1 MKTAWTWSPQARSQ
15 LRSIDPENAMR
26 ILLALT
32 RLAETGAGKVKALQG
47 PLAGVMRLRVGPW
60 RVRYRYMEPG
70 RALVLAVEKRGDAY
84 RN

>member
-1 MKTAWTWSPQARSQ
+1 MKTTWAWSPQARTQ
-15 LRSIDPENAMR
+15 LRGIDPENAMR

-32 RLAETGAGKVKALQG
+32 RLAETGDGNVKALQG
-47 PLAGVMRLRVGPW
+47 PLIGVMRLRM
-60 RVRYRYMEPG
+60 RYRYMEPG

>member
-1 MKTAWTWSPQARSQ
+1 
-15 LRSIDPENAMR
+15 
-26 ILLALT
+26 
-32 RLAETGAGKVKALQG
+32 
-47 PLAGVMRLRVGPW
+47 MRLRVGPW

>member
-1 MKTAWTWSPQARSQ
+1 
-15 LRSIDPENAMR
+15 MR

-32 RLAETGAGKVKALQG
+32 RLVETGTGDVKALEW
-47 PLAGVMRLRVGPW
+47 PLAGVMRLCVGPW
-60 RVRYRYMEPG
+60 RVRFRYIEPG

>member
-1 MKTAWTWSPQARSQ
+1 
-15 LRSIDPENAMR
+15 MR

-32 RLAETGAGKVKALQG
+32 RLAEIGGGKVKALAG

-60 RVRYRYMEPG
+60 RVRYRYMEAG